1 MKSTKSMRSTKLTRL
16 VLLSAALPGLAATAC
31 ASVGDHGTGVGAG
44 GGVIKPTATTSSQ
57 TILLQQDAAELALFS
72 LPVGARE
79 LSGAPAGISTA
90 MLAAPFTQDLIVT
103 PVRLTQWWAV
113 KQSPASMESELTTQA
128 NTISKDQDEVSS
140 GSTGGG
146 ASFVQIVELDLPAD
160 SAALD
165 RSVTMQIVPLPAP
178 ADGDVTLVKIS
189 AGAALPPVR
198 PAAETLP
205 ITPVLIVNRGADSGL
220 PPARKPTPAASV
232 VITDRATIAKV
243 VAILNAMPLSL
254 TDGPV
259 FCPAET
265 GGGYTLDFRAS
276 KTGPDLARVAWNEY
290 ACGGVQVSVS
300 DKTLPS
306 LSGGSELGSLE
317 QQLNKLL

>member
-1 MKSTKSMRSTKLTRL
+1 MKFTKSMKLTRL

-31 ASVGDHGTGVGAG
+31 ASVDDHGTSGGA
-44 GGVIKPTATTSSQ
+44 IKPTATTSSQ

-72 LPVGARE
+72 LPAGSRE
-79 LSGAPAGISTA
+79 LSGAPAGIPTA
-90 MLAAPFTQDLIVT
+90 MLTPPFTQDLIVT
-103 PVRLTQWWAV
+103 PVKLTQWWAV

-128 NTISKDQDEVSS
+128 NAIGKGHDDVTS

-165 RSVTMQIVPLPAP
+165 RSVTMQIVPLPTA

-189 AGAALPPVR
+189 AGAALPPIR

-205 ITPVLIVNRGADSGL
+205 ITPVLIVSRGADSGL
-220 PPARKPTPAASV
+220 PLARKPTPAASV
-232 VITDRATIAKV
+232 VITDQATIAKV

-254 TDGPV
+254 SDGPIS
-259 FCPAET
+259 CPAET
-265 GGGYTLDFRAS
+265 GGGYTLDFRDS
-276 KTGPDLARVAWNEY
+276 KTGPNLAQVAWNEY
-290 ACGGVQVSVS
+290 ACGGLQVSVS
-300 DKTLPS
+300 DKPLPS
-306 LSGGSELGSLE
+306 LSGGSTLSSLE